1 MKRVITVDIDNA
13 YWREFKKS
21 CVELDIS
28 MAKRVERFIYQ
39 ETDKYINAQIKKET
53 ETENE
58 INETS

>member
-39 ETDKYINAQIKKET
+39 ETDKYINAKCADKKR
-53 ETENE
+53 NR
-58 INETS
+58 NRK